1 MASHAGA
8 WPAVSIG
15 IEIYGKRDFH
25 RKIADSITISA
36 TIDNRFYCAAAEKFR
51 DRGRCIG
58 DLISRLRYPGAR
70 MASLALDQ
78 STPRARPE
86 TPARAP
92 VELID
97 SRAIGVDLEKI
108 AKAHEG
114 NEREMRTALAK
125 RLKAALIEGRA
136 KAEQLLLKDRQG
148 RRCAERLCRM
158 EDEIIRILFEFAKKH
173 LYPSQN
179 PSESEHM
186 AVIATGGYGR
196 GLQAPGSDIDLL
208 FLLPYKQ
215 TAWGES
221 IAEAILY
228 CLWDTGLKVG
238 HATRSVDECI
248 RQAKADMTIRTA
260 ILEARFLLGDRKL
273 YDELVKRFDN
283 DVVRNTAAKF
293 VAAKLAEREE
303 RIRRSGQSRYLVEPN
318 VKDGKGGLRDLHTL
332 FWIAKYVYRVREP
345 DELIKRGV
353 FDKHEYQLFRRCEDF
368 LWAVRCHMHFVTNR
382 AEERLGFDIQREIAQ
397 RLGYTAHPGQQ
408 DVERF
413 MKHYFLIAKDVGDLT
428 AIVCAQLEDD
438 QNKSIPVLSRV
449 MAKFVTAKRKVLTE
463 TEDFIV
469 DKNRIRLAQANVF
482 KRDPVNLIRI
492 FRLAQ
497 KHNLAFHPD
506 AMRVITRSL
515 HLINSDLRDDKEANR
530 LFLEIIIS
538 KNDPETVLRRMNEA
552 GVLGRFVPAFGKIV
566 AMMQFNMYHHY
577 TVDEH
582 LLRCIGL
589 LADIERGEKDTP
601 LAHELFQ
608 SLRPGNR
615 TVLYVTMF
623 LHDIAKGRI
632 EDHSIAGA
640 RVARRLCPRLGL
652 SAADTEVV
660 AWLIENHLVMSSVA
674 QSRDLSDRKTIEN
687 FAAVVQSTERLK
699 LLMIL
704 TTADIRAVGPGV
716 WNGWKAQLL
725 RTLYYETEPVLT
737 GGFSEVNRAQRVA
750 TAQTEFRQAL
760 KHWPAERLESYISRL
775 YPAYWLKVDLQ
786 HKVEHAHFLMGAED
800 AGKTL
805 ATTVGYDSGNVTELT
820 VLAPDHPWLLSII
833 AGACAMAGANIVDA
847 QIFTTTDGLALDT
860 ISLSREFERD
870 EDEQRRANRIADSI
884 EKALRGELRLPDTL
898 GKRVAPK
905 GRIKA
910 FALEPTVAIN
920 NQWSHRYT
928 MMEVTGLDRTGL
940 LYEMTTTLSKLN
952 LNIAS
957 AHVATFGERV
967 VDVFYVT
974 DLMGAQITSPTRQA
988 AIKRAII
995 PLFGPEAKP
1004 SKAKAEA

>member
-1 MASHAGA
+1 MN
-8 WPAVSIG
+8 PA
-15 IEIYGKRDFH
+15 
-25 RKIADSITISA
+25 
-36 TIDNRFYCAAAEKFR
+36 
-51 DRGRCIG
+51 
-58 DLISRLRYPGAR
+58 LRYPVCP
-70 MASLALDQ
+70 MASLALE
-78 STPRARPE
+78 STPRTAPE
-86 TPARAP
+86 HPTRNSG
-92 VELID
+92 ELID
-97 SRAIGVDLEKI
+97 VRAVAADLE
-108 AKAHEG
+108 ALAEQHSG
-114 NEREMRTALAK
+114 SERELRSALAQ

-136 KAEQLLLKDRQG
+136 RAEQLLLKDRHG
-148 RRCAERLCRM
+148 RRCAERICRL
-158 EDEIIRILFEFAKKH
+158 EDEVIRLLFDVARKH
-173 LYPSQN
+173 LYPTQN

-260 ILEARFLLGDRKL
+260 ILEARFLLGDKTL
-273 YDELVKRFDN
+273 FDELQTRFDR
-283 DVVRNTAAKF
+283 DVVRNTGPQF
-293 VAAKLAEREE
+293 VAAKLAERED
-303 RIRRSGQSRYLVEPN
+303 RHRRAGQSRYLVEPN

-353 FDKHEYQLFRRCEDF
+353 FDKQEYQLFRRCEDF
-368 LWAVRCHMHFVTNR
+368 LWSVRCHMHFITGR
-382 AEERLGFDIQREIAQ
+382 AEERLSFDIQREIAV
-397 RLGYTAHPGQQ
+397 RLGYTAHPGLN

-428 AIVCAQLEDD
+428 AILCAELEDS
-438 QNKSIPVLSRV
+438 QAKSVPVLSRV
-449 MAKFVTAKRKVLTE
+449 MAKFRPVKRRTLGE
-463 TEDFIV
+463 SADFIV
-469 DKNRIRLAQANVF
+469 DNNRITIANGNAF
-482 KRDPVNLIRI
+482 KRDPINLIRI
-492 FRLAQ
+492 FHLAQ

-506 AMRVITRSL
+506 ALRSITRSL
-515 HLINSDLRDDKEANR
+515 KLIDAKLRDNEEANE
-530 LFLEIIIS
+530 LFLDILTS

-552 GVLGRFVPAFGKIV
+552 GVLGRFVPSFGRIV

-582 LLRCIGL
+582 LLRCIGV
-589 LADIERGEKDTP
+589 LAEIERGGNNETA
-601 LAHELFQ
+601 LANELIHKILP
-608 SLRPGNR
+608 SNR
-615 TVLYVTMF
+615 RVLYVTLF
-623 LHDIAKGRI
+623 LHDVAKGRI

-640 RVARRLCPRLGL
+640 RVARRLCPRLGF
-652 SAADTEVV
+652 SAADTDTV

-687 FAAVVQSTERLK
+687 FAAVVQSAERLK
-699 LLMIL
+699 LLCIL
-704 TTADIRAVGPGV
+704 TTADIKAVGPGV
-716 WNGWKAQLL
+716 WNGWKAQLI

-750 TAQTEFRQAL
+750 MAQAEFRAAM
-760 KHWPAERLESYISRL
+760 KDWPADRLEAYIAQL
-775 YPAYWLKVDLQ
+775 YPAYWLKVDLP
-786 HKVEHAHFLMGAED
+786 HKIEHARFVRAAED
-800 AGKTL
+800 ADKTL
-805 ATTVGYDSGNVTELT
+805 ATVVGFDGGAVTELT

-847 QIFTTTDGLALDT
+847 QIYTTTDGRALDT
-860 ISLSREFERD
+860 ISVSREFERD
-870 EDEQRRANRIADSI
+870 EDEERRANRIANSI
-884 EKALRGELRLPDTL
+884 EKALRGDLRLPDVV
-898 GKRVAPK
+898 GKRTAAK

-910 FALEPTVAIN
+910 FALEPTVTIN
-920 NQWSHRYT
+920 NQWSHRFT
-928 MMEVTGLDRTGL
+928 MVEVTGLDRTGL
-940 LYEMTTTLSKLN
+940 LFDLTATLSKLN

-988 AIKRAII
+988 AIKRALIA
-995 PLFGPEAKP
+995 LFAAPETEGKTG
-1004 SKAKAEA
+1004 K

>member
-1 MASHAGA
+1 M
-8 WPAVSIG
+8 
-15 IEIYGKRDFH
+15 
-25 RKIADSITISA
+25 T
-36 TIDNRFYCAAAEKFR
+36 
-51 DRGRCIG
+51 
-58 DLISRLRYPGAR
+58 
-70 MASLALDQ
+70 SLALDQ
-78 STPRARPE
+78 DDRPAAE
-86 TPARAP
+86 RTSRGSG
-92 VELID
+92 ELID
-97 SRAIGVDLEKI
+97 VRAITADLEKL
-108 AKAHEG
+108 AKAHTG
-114 NEREMRTALAK
+114 NERDLRSLVAQKLKVALTD
-125 RLKAALIEGRA
+125 GRA
-136 KAEQLLLKDRQG
+136 KAEQLLLKDRHG
-148 RRCAERLCRM
+148 RRCAERLCKI
-158 EDEIIRILFEFAKKH
+158 EDEVIRILFEFARKH

-179 PSESEHM
+179 PSEAERM
-186 AVIATGGYGR
+186 AVVATGGYGR

-228 CLWDTGLKVG
+228 CLWDLGLKVG

-273 YDELVKRFDN
+273 FDELVTRFDK
-283 DVVRNTAAKF
+283 DVVRNTAPQF
-293 VAAKLAEREE
+293 VAAKLAERED
-303 RIRRSGQSRYLVEPN
+303 RVRRSGQSRYLVEPN

-353 FDKHEYQLFRRCEDF
+353 FDKQEYQLFRRCEDF
-368 LWAVRCHMHFVTNR
+368 LWSVRCHMHFLMGR
-382 AEERLGFDIQREIAQ
+382 AEERLSFDIQREIAV
-397 RLGYTAHPGQQ
+397 RLGYTEHPGLQ

-428 AIVCAQLEDD
+428 AILCAELEDSHA
-438 QNKSIPVLSRV
+438 KSVPMLSRV
-449 MAKFVTAKRKVLTE
+449 MERFRPVKRRKLAE
-463 TEDFIV
+463 SDDFIV
-469 DKNRIRLAQANVF
+469 DKNRILLSHPNGF

-492 FRLAQ
+492 FHLAQ

-506 AMRVITRSL
+506 GMRAITRSL
-515 HLINSDLRDDKEANR
+515 KLVDAKLRENKEANG
-530 LFLEIIIS
+530 LFLEILTS

-582 LLRCIGL
+582 LLRCIGV
-589 LADIERGEKDTP
+589 LAEIERGGSTESP
-601 LAHELFQ
+601 LANELIHKI
-608 SLRPGNR
+608 LPEHRDL
-615 TVLYVTMF
+615 LYVTLF
-623 LHDIAKGRI
+623 LHDIAKGRP

-640 RVARRLCPRLGL
+640 RVARRFCPRMGF
-652 SAADTEVV
+652 SAADTDTV

-687 FAAVVQSTERLK
+687 FAATVQSAERLK
-699 LLMIL
+699 LLTIL

-716 WNGWKAQLL
+716 WNGWKAQLI

-750 TAQTEFRQAL
+750 IAQNEFREAMKNWPQDRIEAYIA
-760 KHWPAERLESYISRL
+760 KH
-775 YPAYWLKVDLQ
+775 YPAYWLKVDLP
-786 HKVEHAHFLMGAED
+786 HKIEHANFVRVTED
-800 AGKTL
+800 ADKRL
-805 ATTVGYDSGNVTELT
+805 ATSISFDSERAVTELT
-820 VLAPDHPWLLSII
+820 LLAPDHPWLLSII
-833 AGACAMAGANIVDA
+833 AGACALAGANIVDA
-847 QIFTTTDGLALDT
+847 QIYTTTDGRALDT
-860 ISLSREFERD
+860 ISLSREFDRD
-870 EDEQRRANRIADSI
+870 EDEERRGHRIADSI
-884 EKALRGELRLPDTL
+884 EKALRGELRLPDLVTN
-898 GKRVAPK
+898 RSPPK
-905 GRIKA
+905 GRIRA
-910 FALEPTVAIN
+910 FAVEPSVTIN

-928 MMEVTGLDRTGL
+928 MVEVTGLDRTGL
-940 LYEMTTTLSKLN
+940 LYELTATLSKLN

-988 AIKRAII
+988 AIKRALVG
-995 PLFGPEAKP
+995 LFASGGDDKQAKTVAP
-1004 SKAKAEA
+1004 RAAQSA